1 MSKRSLGFLSENM
14 DNKEA
19 AKILLTK
26 VILPTLDVWSDWQFG
41 INLINAYGYD
51 MKCSGYVADNHV
63 YMGVVSLTPA
73 ILSALFHLNYWYHME
88 KLENGGSGR
97 FKTLPIVFL
106 QVYSPYR
113 YLR

>member
-1 MSKRSLGFLSENM
+1 M
-14 DNKEA
+14 DHKEI

-26 VILPTLDVWSDWQFG
+26 VILPILDVWGDWRLG
-41 INLINAYGYD
+41 INLITGYGYD
-51 MKCSGYVADNHV
+51 MRCSGYLANNHR
-63 YMGVVSLTPA
+63 YMGAVSLTPA
-73 ILSALFHLNYWYHME
+73 ILSGLFHFNYWYHSE

-97 FKTLPIVFL
+97 LRTLPIVLL

>member
-1 MSKRSLGFLSENM
+1 MM
-14 DNKEA
+14 DHKEA

-26 VILPTLDVWSDWQFG
+26 VILPILDVWGDWELG
-41 INLINAYGYD
+41 INLITGYGYD
-51 MKCSGYVADNHV
+51 MECSNYLAENHV
-63 YMGVVSLTPA
+63 YMGVVILTPA
-73 ILSALFHLNYWYHME
+73 ILSGMFHLNYWYHLE

-97 FKTLPIVFL
+97 VKTLPTVLL